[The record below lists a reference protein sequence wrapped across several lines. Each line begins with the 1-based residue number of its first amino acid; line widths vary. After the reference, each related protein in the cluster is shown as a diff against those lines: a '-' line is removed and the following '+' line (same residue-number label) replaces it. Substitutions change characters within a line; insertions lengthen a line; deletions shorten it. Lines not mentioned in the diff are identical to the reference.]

1 MNPQAPNNT
10 RGYIIAF
17 ISAIILSTTAIF
29 IGYLYNTYHIPA
41 LILAFWRNAAVVL
54 TLLIVYGIFARHLLK
69 AHRKDFPFLGLHGI
83 ILVIFNILW
92 TLSVVMNGAAVA
104 TVLVYSSAAFTAILG
119 WLFLKESLGWV
130 KILVILV
137 CFGGCVLTSGAW
149 QAANWQSNPLGIVI
163 GLSSGMSYAAY
174 NLMGRTASKRGIN
187 PWTGLLYTFGL
198 AGICLLILNLLP
210 VKIITGTAATPLDF
224 FWLGT
229 AWQGWLVL
237 FLLGA
242 IPTVLGFGLLNVS
255 LTLLPSSTVS
265 LIVTSEPVFTTITAF
280 FLLKENM
287 DVYEIIGGA
296 LIIAGV
302 ICLRVYESR
311 SKPKPE

>member
-1 MNPQAPNNT
+1 MGKNFGDFGLLRWLCANFRRMAGCQ
-10 RGYIIAF
+10 
-17 ISAIILSTTAIF
+17 
-29 IGYLYNTYHIPA
+29 
-41 LILAFWRNAAVVL
+41 LA
-54 TLLIVYGIFARHLLK
+54 K
-69 AHRKDFPFLGLHGI
+69 
-83 ILVIFNILW
+83 
-92 TLSVVMNGAAVA
+92 
-104 TVLVYSSAAFTAILG
+104 
-119 WLFLKESLGWV
+119 
-130 KILVILV
+130 
-137 CFGGCVLTSGAW
+137 
-149 QAANWQSNPLGIVI
+149 QPLGHCDWSLFRELLCRLQRV
-163 GLSSGMSYAAY
+163 
-174 NLMGRTASKRGIN
+174 GRTASKRGIN